1 MSLEMSKGGMKF
13 KALVSSLVPFSFLF
27 SRFFLFILP
36 LVRSLGPFLNI
47 SLHALGGVNHKA
59 LVPWQRVWSQIHFVS
74 YEHCTKCTRYKIKWG
89 NKRFQSFKVRPE
101 ERKWGKSCKLPWT
114 KVRLFHCTLYNATS
128 SQTVQPPAEGGQG
141 GEDKQQQ
148 QALCKHP
155 RGGDHPRGFT
165 GDTFDLQVILFCPI
179 LTFFFKF
186 LVEEIIPEG
195 YQVDNQWIICQH
207 E

>member
-101 ERKWGKSCKLPWT
+101 ERKWGKSCKLSLP
-114 KVRLFHCTLYNATS
+114 KVRLFHFTLHIMPLLLRQFNHLLKEGKGGRTS
-128 SQTVQPPAEGGQG
+128 NSSRRFASTLVEETIP
-141 GEDKQQQ
+141 EDS
-148 QALCKHP
+148 
-155 RGGDHPRGFT
+155 
-165 GDTFDLQVILFCPI
+165 QVILFCPI
-179 LTFFFKF
+179 LTF
-186 LVEEIIPEG
+186 
-195 YQVDNQWIICQH
+195 
-207 E
+207 